1 MNTFSSFLSSSSLD
15 NNSKK
20 RSSHSMF
27 AAFSEFSAT
36 PATGTSALHDLL
48 SSGGIGGPA
57 AQSNQP
63 PRPPPFSLDGFVMA
77 HPDAAGA
84 MLGKAFGLRD
94 LVELRGDDD
103 DAGSIFNPRYT
114 DSTEGETTE
123 SSDGDDD
130 KKNVKTKVKKGR
142 RRRIVISKAMPA
154 GGRRT
159 AVEVCSA
166 LHQAALLRDLP
177 LGGDATEAAAGARA
191 RRTLIASC
199 CTSLVEQKSR
209 DRPLEAVEAVLSDL
223 TKLEDAVVQCAQTR
237 QEPCSGLHV
246 QQLRALVVDHLTRPF
261 EPIPTED
268 DVDMIFEATVMP
280 ILPLLYPVRPVVAR
294 QVLAF
299 HHARCSGVLDL
310 GRTVETVEMTR
321 WRLLDAFL
329 EDRLT
334 AFVQGSIRSIAKRIV
349 RLKLVPASH
358 RIAAVLKGCGAAP
371 GQHVDPTADSSRD
384 VCPTHP
390 AIAAMFGSLER
401 MESMAS
407 RLVAW
412 SSEGL
417 VEGRSPHPSR
427 LIDALLYWEVLVAAL
442 ESDVTATAS

>member
-130 KKNVKTKVKKGR
+130 KKT
-142 RRRIVISKAMPA
+142 
-154 GGRRT
+154 
-159 AVEVCSA
+159 
-166 LHQAALLRDLP
+166 
-177 LGGDATEAAAGARA
+177 
-191 RRTLIASC
+191 
-199 CTSLVEQKSR
+199 
-209 DRPLEAVEAVLSDL
+209 VEAVLSDL